1 MMDRVS
7 QEKRKNAQEE
17 ETRHSKAQKKRK
29 RVALSEKLNVSIE

>member
-17 ETRHSKAQKKRK
+17 ETRHSKAQKK
-29 RVALSEKLNVSIE
+29 EKEWLFQRSSMYQ